1 MPLFINKIYNVCG
14 AWEKIT
20 NSAFSEFEDLK
31 TAFLEIN
38 ESDYSESTMKVL
50 KERISQILKN
60 KNWQS
65 RYPLFGGAGKFTK
78 VNSDPNRINF
88 LARKEL
94 IAFDLNT
101 ANPTYLDSWV
111 SFRTKIMSSNGFIPV
126 LALPLSEDD
135 SLPSRLTYEY
145 AVERIRYLDIVEG
158 NQFIV
163 IGYSSSP
170 SYMEIVE
177 ADSVIQ
183 RTITFEPHQIQAGV
197 GLLSYFSEILKQKIS
212 TFDSKVTIEQDGEKV
227 RLLIKS
233 KAGSVEMIETLLN
246 DYGLVLNG
254 QLAPEKFM
262 SNEVQLLSLRNKLD
276 MAAIEVKHQKDILA
290 LTTSSYSL
298 RIESLEDQL
307 KHLKTVLSKS
317 IISNKVAQSHVSDLI
332 EKFSNGS
339 IVESQLIELAEKI
352 DNGLSDSDK
361 KEFESTLAAINK
373 ENPKLVQE
381 FIKLLKGPLEGVAG
395 NILYSWLPNIS
406 MLLGSVIR

>member
-20 NSAFSEFEDLK
+20 DNYLSEFEDLK
-31 TAFLEIN
+31 AAFLEIS
-38 ESDYSESTMKVL
+38 ESDYSSGSMRIF
-50 KERISQILKN
+50 KEHISEILIN
-60 KNWQS
+60 SNWQS
-65 RYPLFGGAGKFTK
+65 KSPLIVGMGKYTK
-78 VNSDPNRINF
+78 LNSDPKRINF

-101 ANPTYLDSWV
+101 QNPTYIDSWV
-111 SFRTKIMSSNGFIPV
+111 SFKAKVMSSNGFIPV
-126 LALPLSEDD
+126 LALPLLEDD
-135 SLPSRLTYEY
+135 SLASRLSYEY

-170 SYMEIVE
+170 AYMEIVE
-177 ADSVIQ
+177 ADSIIQ
-183 RTITFEPHQIQAGV
+183 RTITFEPHQVQAGV

-233 KAGSVEMIETLLN
+233 KAGSVDMIETLLN

-262 SNEVQLLSLRNKLD
+262 DNEVQLLSLRNKLD
-276 MAAIEVKHQKDILA
+276 MSAIEVKHQKDILA
-290 LTTSSYSL
+290 LTTSSYNL

-307 KHLKTVLSKS
+307 KHLKAVLSKS
-317 IISNKVAQSHVSDLI
+317 IISNKVAQSHVSSLI
-332 EKFSNGS
+332 EKFTNGS
-339 IVESQLIELAEKI
+339 VVESRLIELAEKI
-352 DNGLSDSDK
+352 DNGLSNSDK
-361 KEFESTLAAINK
+361 KEFESTLTAINK
-373 ENPKLVQE
+373 KNPKLAQE
-381 FIKLLKGPLEGVAG
+381 FIKSLKGPLEGVAG

-406 MLLGSVIR
+406 ILMGSVIR